1 MGARLL
7 TNTIKLQDAV
17 LQPHDWSRVLAAYRT
32 PILSR
37 ALFELT
43 VTLVPFL
50 GLWALAWAA
59 LSINTALA
67 VGLALINA
75 GFLLRI
81 FMIQHDCGHGSF
93 LKNRQANDWMGRVL
107 GVLTLTPYDVWRKNH
122 ATHHATSGNLD
133 HRGTG
138 DIPTLTVREYRARSA
153 FGRLKYRVLRHPL
166 FLFGFAPI
174 YIFFFQYRL
183 PVGLMRAG
191 AKYWLSALGT
201 NAGIAGVLAGL
212 YWFGGADV
220 LLFVFLPTTLLA
232 AAIGMWLF
240 YVQHQFED
248 TAWERDA
255 DWNVQTAAIE
265 GSSFYDL
272 PPVLAW
278 LTADIGAHHIH
289 HLASRIPFYR
299 LRDVLRDHEGLT
311 KCGRVTL
318 LDSFRSARLHLWD
331 EATQQLVPFA
341 QARKATI

>member
-1 MGARLL
+1 M
-7 TNTIKLQDAV
+7 
-17 LQPHDWSRVLAAYRT
+17 QPHDWSRVLAAYRT

-59 LSINTALA
+59 LSFSTALA
-67 VGLALINA
+67 VGLALINS

-93 LKNRQANDWMGRVL
+93 LKNRQASDWIGRVL
-107 GVLTLTPYDVWRKNH
+107 GVLTLTPYDVWRQNH

-133 HRGTG
+133 RRGVG
-138 DIPTLTVREYRARSA
+138 DIPTLTVREYKARSG
-153 FGRLKYRVLRHPL
+153 FGRLQYRVLRHPL
-166 FLFGFAPI
+166 FLFGIAPI

-191 AKYWLSALGT
+191 PKYWLSALGT

-232 AAIGMWLF
+232 SVIGMWLF

-248 TAWERDA
+248 TAWQRDA

-278 LTADIGAHHIH
+278 LTADIGAHHVH

-299 LRDVLRDHEGLT
+299 LRDVLRDHDGLT

-318 LDSFRSARLHLWD
+318 RDSFRSARLHLWD

-341 QARKATI
+341 HARKTTA

>member
-1 MGARLL
+1 LGARLF
-7 TNTIKLQDAV
+7 TDTIKLQDAV

-43 VTLVPFL
+43 VTLVPFIV
-50 GLWALAWAA
+50 LWVLAWTA
-59 LSINTALA
+59 LSFSTALS
-67 VGLALINA
+67 VGLALINSC
-75 GFLLRI
+75 FLLRI

-93 LKNRQANDWMGRVL
+93 LNDRKAGDWIGRVL
-107 GVLTLTPYDVWRKNH
+107 GVLTLTPYDVWRQNH

-133 HRGTG
+133 RRGVG
-138 DIPTLTVREYRARSA
+138 DIPTLTVREYKARSR
-153 FGRLKYRVLRHPL
+153 FGRLQYRVLRHPV
-166 FLFGFAPI
+166 FLFGIAPI

-191 AKYWLSALGT
+191 VKYWLSALGT
-201 NAGIAGVLAGL
+201 NAGIAGVLALL

-232 AAIGMWLF
+232 AVIGMWLF

-278 LTADIGAHHIH
+278 LTADIGAHHVH

-299 LRDVLRDHEGLT
+299 LRDVLRDHECLT
-311 KCGRVTL
+311 KCGRITL
-318 LDSFRSARLHLWD
+318 RDSFRSVRLHLWD
-331 EATQQLVPFA
+331 EATQQLVPFP
-341 QARKATI
+341 